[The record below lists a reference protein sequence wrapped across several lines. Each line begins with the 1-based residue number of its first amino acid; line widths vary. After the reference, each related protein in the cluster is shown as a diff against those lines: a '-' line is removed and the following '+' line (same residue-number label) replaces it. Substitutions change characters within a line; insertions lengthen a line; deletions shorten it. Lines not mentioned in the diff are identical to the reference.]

1 MLSFI
6 LLLVLQAVQPSE
18 SGVVTAAD
26 LINLGK
32 QVEARIVKLRGLP
45 LKKPIHWQ
53 VSSKDQLRAYL
64 RETLAQQYAPG
75 EIEHEGDAYKAL
87 GMLPAELDYRSM
99 VLALYEEQVGGY
111 YDPKKKTFF
120 LADWIAPDMQEP
132 IIAHEFV
139 HALDDQNFNI
149 EKLIERIKGNSDAML
164 AHSAFVEGEATLVM
178 MLDALSALGVQLDF
192 STMDFDGTI
201 GSAMMALSA
210 AQFSK
215 FSEAP
220 RMLREALTF
229 PYLKGITFVAYG
241 QKRGGWAAINKVY
254 ADLPASTEQILHPEK
269 YYQQRDPP
277 VPVSLGM
284 VDQLVPKEWK
294 NIYEDVLGEF
304 MMLQLLEGVDDRD
317 EAKRAAAGWGGDRLR
332 VYQRG
337 QEFAWVELSVWDSQ
351 RDAVEFAGAFSKTV
365 QSRSPQFVL
374 QTQETSKPELTWR
387 GPDDRVVSVVR
398 DGSSVLI
405 VENFD
410 RALAM
415 KIRQALLP
423 SKE

>member
-1 MLSFI
+1 
-6 LLLVLQAVQPSE
+6 
-18 SGVVTAAD
+18 
-26 LINLGK
+26 LGE

-87 GMLPAELDYRSM
+87 GLLPTELDYRSV

-111 YDPKKKTFF
+111 YDAKKKTFF
-120 LADWIAPDMQEP
+120 LADWIDPAMQEP
-132 IIAHEFV
+132 IIVHEFV

-149 EKLIERIKGNSDAML
+149 EKFIERIRGNSDAMF

-192 STMDFDGTI
+192 STLDFDGTI
-201 GSAMMALSA
+201 GSAMTAMSA

-241 QKRGGWAAINKVY
+241 QKRGGWAAVNKVY

-269 YYQQRDPP
+269 YYQQRDKP
-277 VPVSLGM
+277 VPVSLGT

-337 QEFAWVELSVWDSQ
+337 QEFGWVELSVWDSQ

-365 QSRSPQFVL
+365 QSRLPQFVL
-374 QTQETSKPELTWR
+374 QPQETSKPELTWK

-410 RALAM
+410 RALAI

-423 SKE
+423 SKG